1 MFGKKMDKEVMEML
15 GIDYEDKIIDESGS
29 NLSFGEQQKL
39 GLLRVLSSDAETVVL
54 DEPLTNLDRKTIE
67 SLTNYIVKKKNE
79 RSFIA
84 IMHSTEL
91 DEAADIIIEIKDE
104 KLYVDDRTK

>member
-1 MFGKKMDKEVMEML
+1 M
-15 GIDYEDKIIDESGS
+15 
-29 NLSFGEQQKL
+29 
-39 GLLRVLSSDAETVVL
+39 LSSDAETIVL

-67 SLTNYIVKKKNE
+67 SLTNYIGKKKNE

-91 DEAADIIIEIKDE
+91 DEVADMIIEIKDE